1 MQKKKERPEKSKVD
15 CDLTMALMHDY
26 GIVEAFYSLFGVTV
40 VALGK

>member
-1 MQKKKERPEKSKVD
+1 MQKKKKDKKKVKVD